1 MNKVEENVSLKA
13 NILIEALPYIK
24 KFQNKKFIIK
34 IGGSTLEQF
43 KYIIEDIAL
52 LHFVGFSPIVV
63 HGGGELITNLS
74 KKLGKESKFFKGY
87 RITDEEDAR
96 IVEMVLSGFVNKEI
110 VSMLNCSF
118 AKAIGI
124 SGADANLL
132 VAEKFEIKEENQD
145 LGFVGEIKKVNN
157 EIIESLIELGH
168 IVVISPVARDK
179 EGKIYNINADSASA
193 KIATSIKAEKIVYL
207 TDVNGVLK
215 KGKVV
220 PKLNIKEAKKLIK
233 SGEIK
238 SGMIP
243 KVNGCI
249 EALEGG
255 VKSAH
260 IINGNV
266 KHSLLMEIF
275 TMRGIG
281 TMIE

>member
-1 MNKVEENVSLKA
+1 MNKPEENIALKA

-34 IGGSTLEQF
+34 IGGSTLEHF
-43 KYIIEDIAL
+43 KHIIEDIAL
-52 LHFVGFSPIVV
+52 LRLVGFSPIVV
-63 HGGGELITNLS
+63 HGGGELITELS
-74 KKLGKESKFFKGY
+74 KKLGKESRFFKGY
-87 RITDEEDAR
+87 RITDEEDAK

-124 SGADANLL
+124 SGADGNLL
-132 VAEKFEIKEENQD
+132 LAEKLKIKGKSQD
-145 LGFVGEIKKVNN
+145 LGFVGEIKSVNN
-157 EIIESLIELGH
+157 KIIESLIDLGY

-193 KIATSIKAEKIVYL
+193 KIAIALRAEKIFYL
-207 TDVNGVLK
+207 TDVDGIYK
-215 KGKVV
+215 KGKVI
-220 PKLNIKEAKKLIK
+220 PKLNVEEAEKLIED
-233 SGEIK
+233 GEVK

-249 EALEGG
+249 EALKGG
-255 VKSAH
+255 VKAAH

-266 KHSLLMEIF
+266 LHSLLMEIF
-275 TMRGIG
+275 TTKGIG
-281 TMIE
+281 TMIK